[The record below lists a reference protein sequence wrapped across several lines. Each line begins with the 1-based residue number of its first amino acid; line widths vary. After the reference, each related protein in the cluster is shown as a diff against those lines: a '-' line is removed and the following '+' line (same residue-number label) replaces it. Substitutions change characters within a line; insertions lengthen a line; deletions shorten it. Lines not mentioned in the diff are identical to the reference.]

1 MATTV
6 PYKIDD
12 QDLEKYLKQVRANNP
27 AVDLSKVNKH
37 DLGNLTGSLLT
48 PQRRRIDDQDMS
60 TFIRRA
66 ALV

>member
-27 AVDLSKVNKH
+27 AVDMSSINRH
-37 DLGNLTGSLLT
+37 DIGLRAGELLT
-48 PQRRRIDDQDMS
+48 PARRRVDDGDLS
-60 TFIRRA
+60 TMIRA
-66 ALV
+66 ASLV

>member
-12 QDLEKYLKQVRANNP
+12 GDLEKYLKQVRANNP
-27 AVDLSKVNKH
+27 AVDMVGVNKH
-37 DLGNLTGSLLT
+37 DIGMRAGELLT
-48 PQRRRIDDQDMS
+48 PARRRVDDGDLS
-60 TFIRRA
+60 TMIRRA